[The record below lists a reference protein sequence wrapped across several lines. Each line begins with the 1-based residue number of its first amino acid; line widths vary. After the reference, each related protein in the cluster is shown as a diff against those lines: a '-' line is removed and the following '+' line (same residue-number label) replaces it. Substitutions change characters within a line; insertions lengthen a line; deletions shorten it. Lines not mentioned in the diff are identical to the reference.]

1 MASPSVSPW
10 RRVISHL
17 PPTFARI
24 INVPTSPA
32 FLYLMSP
39 HPRPTCPQV
48 PRLTSQVSPHAS
60 QCPCPSF
67 KHSRFPSL
75 LVLTGGDVIC
85 REMKNEK
92 WNSNPFFNVMRI
104 RKRKFKSVFQSY
116 VKTKNESQ
124 ICFSKWGEKWKTK
137 TLIQLP
143 FSKWDK
149 SEKWIS
155 NAFLKCG
162 ENENQICFSLS
173 RGRQKM
179 KMEMAFCFTR
189 LKKKM
194 KKNEIWIPLTRAIEK
209 RLALR
214 YTHWFP
220 YDRCDRWVFSD
231 TAWDSNYSHSGWET
245 VSCSRCFLV
254 CF

>member
-17 PPTFARI
+17 PSTFARI

-48 PRLTSQVSPHAS
+48 PRLTSQVPPHAS

-143 FSKWDK
+143 FSKRVK

-155 NAFLKCG
+155 NAFFKV
-162 ENENQICFSLS
+162 
-173 RGRQKM
+173 
-179 KMEMAFCFTR
+179 
-189 LKKKM
+189 
-194 KKNEIWIPLTRAIEK
+194 WWK
-209 RLALR
+209 RK
-214 YTHWFP
+214 
-220 YDRCDRWVFSD
+220 
-231 TAWDSNYSHSGWET
+231 SNLLFIVMG
-245 VSCSRCFLV
+245 
-254 CF
+254 